1 VNARTVLR
9 VNSGVVLAIG
19 ISFFVP
25 LFLSLIYRDG
35 SWPSFLLPAAALIAV
50 GAVGIR
56 ATRFPDRAVGYVS
69 NRDVYL
75 SVTLAWT
82 LASLLGGT
90 PFLIE
95 GTFHSLIDST
105 FEAMSGFTTTGATL
119 LSNIEAETPSILFW
133 RSMTHWLGGIGI
145 VVLFVAVAPL
155 LGVGAARLLGAE
167 MSGLTQPRLTP
178 RIADTAKALIVI
190 YLAISVAETVALLVA
205 GMPLYDAVVHMFG
218 TVATGG
224 FSNKTASVG
233 FYDSLA
239 IEAIIAF
246 FMTAS
251 GVSFSLYY
259 LLYTQR
265 RFDVVLD
272 RELLAYLGIIVA
284 STFFLWGI
292 LVFEGDYGNSWGRA
306 LRDSAFAVSSIIT
319 TTGYVTADF
328 DQWVTAAKITL
339 VLLMFIGG
347 CAGSTAGGI
356 KVIRILI
363 VFRTILQD
371 IFRMVHPRAI
381 TPMKLGGRIVPEG
394 VRIAVLGLF
403 AAWVATAAVATFLVS
418 LQEDLTPISS
428 FTAVA
433 ATLNDVGPG
442 LGQVGATESFEI
454 VNPFGRAVL
463 TVCMLLGRLEIFTVL
478 ALLSPAFWRR

>member
-1 VNARTVLR
+1 LR

-19 ISFFVP
+19 IALFVP
-25 LFLSLIYRDG
+25 LFLSLLYRDG
-35 SWPSFLLPAAALIAV
+35 SWPSFVLPSAAMIAV

-56 ATRFPDRAVGYVS
+56 ATRFPGRAVGYVS

-82 LASLLGGT
+82 LSALLGGV

-95 GTFHSLIDST
+95 GTFHSLLDST

-119 LSNIEAETPSILFW
+119 LSDIEAETPSILFW

-190 YLAISVAETVALLVA
+190 YLAISLAETVALIIA

-239 IEAIIAF
+239 IEAIIAV

-284 STFFLWGI
+284 SAFFLWGV
-292 LVFEGDYGNSWGRA
+292 LVFEGDYGDSWGRA

-319 TTGYVTADF
+319 TTGFVTADF
-328 DQWVTAAKITL
+328 DRWDTAAKITL

-371 IFRMVHPRAI
+371 VFRMVHPRAI

-394 VRIAVLGLF
+394 VRVAVLGLF
-403 AAWVATAAVATFLVS
+403 AAWIATAAIATFIVS